1 MNASQSK
8 IAPILYRSQDNSVY
22 VVYVYSTNRD
32 SFIHPTLINSIIAK
46 VHILDITEI
55 KKIGKGKIFIEATS
69 SANTANRIM
78 KNPIFAQH
86 NLRAFIPAY
95 KVLRTEVIQD
105 VLVEIDIEIIR
116 SNIEASRCKILDIQ
130 RFNRRINQ
138 NGKSEYIPSKTLSNL
153 QVKDFL
159 PKEVFIFKRQKIR
172 PFLGLKSASL
182 VIVSNMKCHSQNM
195 QNMRTCDV
203 STAAA
208 KNMLKTN
215 LV

>member
-55 KKIGKGKIFIEATS
+55 KKIDKGKIFIEATS

-78 KNPIFAQH
+78 ENPIFAQH

-105 VLVEIDIEIIR
+105 ILVEIDIEIIR

-130 RFNRRINQ
+130 RFNRRVNQ

-172 PFLGLKSASL
+172 PYIPRPKICFFCYR
-182 VIVSNMKCHSQNM
+182 VEHEVS
-195 QNMRTCDV
+195 
-203 STAAA
+203 
-208 KNMLKTN
+208 
-215 LV
+215 